1 MDQSREQ
8 KALRAL
14 YSDETENYRFPIEP
28 SAGDWVTIRFRT
40 LKNSADMVWI
50 VYGSRKSKMLRCS
63 MDDWFD
69 YYEIRIR
76 LGEEKFSYYFEIFMA
91 GNCYVYTRTGI
102 EDGKE
107 IARTESGT
115 VHMWAGSAGSGDVLT
130 ARRKMDMD
138 VNRGADDRYGMSV
151 DANQAAYAGAAR
163 MDFVNGRQLSLGG
176 GRRSD
181 LGNVEGVVPS
191 SAAEQTLFSADQVRR
206 CFVIL
211 PGFVTPAWAKG
222 AVMYQI
228 FVDRFCNGDPSN
240 DVLDREYAYIRGYA
254 KQVKDWNT
262 RPEAMDVRSFYGGDL
277 AGVMS
282 KLDYLKELG
291 VDVLYLNPIFVSPS
305 NHKYD
310 IQDYDY
316 VDPHYGKILRDGGEA
331 LAEGDMDN
339 THASR
344 YISRVTDRENLE
356 ASNELFAQLVHEA
369 HARGMKVILDGVFNH
384 CGSFNKWMDRERIY
398 EGCDAYEKGAYVAQE
413 SPYHDFFSFRE
424 GGSWPYNG
432 AYEGWWDHDTLPKL
446 NYEQSVCLQE
456 YVLQI
461 GRKWVSAPY
470 CADGWRLDV
479 AADLGHSSA
488 FNHDFW
494 KRFRQAVKTANPEAV
509 ILAEHYGDASDWL
522 QGDEWDTVMNY
533 DAFMEPVTWFLT
545 GMEKHSDGRN
555 DDLLGDAE
563 SFRGA
568 MKHHMCSFAYPSLV
582 TAMNELSNHD
592 HSRFLTRTNRKV
604 GRVGDLGSD
613 AAEENVRKA
622 VFKEAVLLQMTWPG
636 APTIYYGDEAG
647 VCGFTDP
654 DNRRTYPWGAEDQE
668 LVEFHR
674 QAIAMHKRYRTLTYG
689 SLKAVHEDRG
699 VLCYGRFDS
708 QEQLLVI
715 LNNRG
720 EGVYL
725 DLPVWEIGV
734 CEDDCMENVLTSW
747 EDGFST
753 REESWET
760 ENGWLHIYVP
770 AENGMVLRAVR

>member
-76 LGEEKFSYYFEIFMA
+76 LGEEKFSYYFEIFMEKA
-91 GNCYVYTRTGI
+91 CYVYTRMGV
-102 EDGKE
+102 EDGNDIGK
-107 IARTESGT
+107 
-115 VHMWAGSAGSGDVLT
+115 
-130 ARRKMDMD
+130 
-138 VNRGADDRYGMSV
+138 
-151 DANQAAYAGAAR
+151 
-163 MDFVNGRQLSLGG
+163 
-176 GRRSD
+176 RSD
-181 LGNVEGVVPS
+181 RGNVEGVVPS

-316 VDPHYGKILRDGGEA
+316 VDPHYGKILRDGGEV

-356 ASNELFAQLVHEA
+356 ASNGLFAQLVHEA

-715 LNNRG
+715 LNNRE